1 MNERKEEKKEK
12 SLLHYDMERKKCKK
26 ERTIIQKKEQR
37 KRKKKERNKKQKKT
51 ERNVSKSMMNQ
62 RGRFRTELH
71 ATLNESLMKIKKTKR
86 KKGVNKTNTSL

>member
-1 MNERKEEKKEK
+1 LFVREEISREEKERK
-12 SLLHYDMERKKCKK
+12 
-26 ERTIIQKKEQR
+26 
-37 KRKKKERNKKQKKT
+37 KRKKKNKNKNTKT

-86 KKGVNKTNTSL
+86 KKKGK